1 MDGIRF
7 TFKDLN
13 EGDEIIVTDFVSRC
27 DYYRV
32 VGIGKGETGWHF
44 ALEIAQV
51 FALEHHNGITA
62 RCAFWVN
69 DLTDTRIYLDDGKVV
84 YVNAIDFIEDCD
96 IRRDRI
102 KALKDKFIQ
111 SQAAG

>member
-7 TFKDLN
+7 TFKDLH
-13 EGDEIIVTDFVSRC
+13 EGDEIIVTDFVSSC
-27 DYYRV
+27 DYYNV
-32 VGIGKGETGWHF
+32 ISIAKGETGWHF
-44 ALEIAQV
+44 ALEY
-51 FALEHHNGITA
+51 HNGITA

-69 DLTDTRIYLDDGKVV
+69 DLTDTRIYLDDGRVA

-96 IRRDRI
+96 IRRNRI
-102 KALKDKFIQ
+102 KELKDKFIH